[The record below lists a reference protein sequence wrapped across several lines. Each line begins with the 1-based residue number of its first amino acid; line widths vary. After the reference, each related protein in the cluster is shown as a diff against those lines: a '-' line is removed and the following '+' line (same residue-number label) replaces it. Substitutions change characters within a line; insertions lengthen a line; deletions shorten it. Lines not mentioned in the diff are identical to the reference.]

1 MKFKV
6 THPKIWN
13 KLAEKSMP
21 MKHKVKIYE
30 KMGGAYR
37 LGEDG
42 GEQVFNKMTE
52 LLKYKMQE
60 ADSGGDHEVGMAMG
74 QLEDIMKNATELK
87 GKIGTQEKNLPGW
100 ITDHISQAMQFINQ
114 ANTGYHE
121 LGDKEEN

>member
-1 MKFKV
+1 MKFEV
-6 THPKIWN
+6 THPKIWS
-13 KLAEKSMP
+13 KLAEKSIP
-21 MKHKVKIYE
+21 MKNRIKIYE

-37 LGEDG
+37 LGEDR

-60 ADSGGDHEVGMAMG
+60 TDSGGDHEVGMAMS
-74 QLEDIMKNATELK
+74 QLADIMKNATELK

-121 LGDKEEN
+121 LGDNEEK

>member
-1 MKFKV
+1 MHIAQFVRKYNAANNKSGPV
-6 THPKIWN
+6 AKDKIN
-13 KLAEKSMP
+13 ST
-21 MKHKVKIYE
+21 VKWVEYAADI
-30 KMGGAYR
+30 A
-37 LGEDG
+37 
-42 GEQVFNKMTE
+42 KMTE
-52 LLKYKMQE
+52 LLKHKVQE

-121 LGDKEEN
+121 LGDKEAE